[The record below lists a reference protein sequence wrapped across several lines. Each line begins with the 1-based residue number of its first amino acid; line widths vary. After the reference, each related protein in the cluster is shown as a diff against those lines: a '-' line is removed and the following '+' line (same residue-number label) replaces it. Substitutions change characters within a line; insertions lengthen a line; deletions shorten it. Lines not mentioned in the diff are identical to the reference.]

1 MQMHFTLVYD
11 SNNELKEIVDIIRF
25 AIWVIKHIIRV

>member
-11 SNNELKEIVDIIRF
+11 NYNEIKEIVDIIRF
-25 AIWVIKHIIRV
+25 AIWVTKHIIKV